1 MKWLL
6 CLLIGML
13 VASPAVGQMTREEA
27 GQMSA
32 SDARILAVLQTI
44 TEDLAELKTDM
55 AEVKADVAELKVDM
69 AEVKT
74 ELAVMKADM
83 GVMKTDIAELKAD
96 VAILKTDVAELKT
109 EFAVM
114 KADMGVM
121 QADIAE
127 LQTNVTG
134 LKTDV
139 EDVKVGIAGTHGDVR
154 GSINIA
160 SHLQDRMTS
169 QTNALFLI
177 AGLLVTILLW
187 MLKKQWDERRADRGK
202 MDAQEKEIATQQ
214 AEIIALRA
222 ENERMKNASG
232 LVSSTGGRL
241 ESE

>member
-1 MKWLL
+1 MKWML
-6 CLLIGML
+6 CLFVIVLLATMPAAAAEISGAT
-13 VASPAVGQMTREEA
+13 ASQ
-27 GQMSA
+27 
-32 SDARILAVLQTI
+32 ILAELQKMNG
-44 TEDLAELKTDM
+44 ELAALKSDVATLKTDM
-55 AEVKADVAELKVDM
+55 AEVKADVATLKTDMAVVKADVAELKTDF
-69 AEVKT
+69 
-74 ELAVMKADM
+74 AVMKADM
-83 GVMKTDIAELKAD
+83 VVMKADIAELKAD

-121 QADIAE
+121 KADIAE
-127 LQTNVTG
+127 LQG
-134 LKTDV
+134 
-139 EDVKVGIAGTHGDVR
+139 EVKKLQVGVAGTHGDVR

-202 MDAQEKEIATQQ
+202 MDAQQ
-214 AEIIALRA
+214 AEIAALRA
-222 ENERMKNASG
+222 ENERMKNAGG
-232 LVSSTGGRL
+232 LVSSSGGRL